1 MIRLLIVDDS
11 PLMRRLLGSVFTAE
25 GDFEIAFARNGVE
38 ALEQLATFKPD
49 VITLDVNMPE
59 MDGLACLD
67 RIMLE
72 RPCPVVMVSSLTEAG
87 ANVTLQA
94 FELGAVDFIAKPER
108 AISLE
113 IETLGPRLVEKV
125 RAASRA
131 RLPSSLRLAERVRLR
146 SGLTA
151 PAPKPIAQ
159 RRAPAAPVKRQIKA
173 APAHGLVLVGTS
185 TGGPPALDALL
196 SALPANF
203 PWSVVVA
210 QHMPGS
216 FTGPLSRRLDKLC
229 ALTVT
234 EVTHP
239 MPLASGYVYIG
250 KGDAD
255 IIVGA
260 RADGP
265 IVLAAPALPEHR
277 WHPSVDRMVDSA
289 LQHFSAESL
298 IGVLMTGMGSDG
310 AEAMARLRD
319 QGGHTIAES
328 EESAVVWGMP
338 GELVRRGGAEIVA
351 PLEQIADR
359 VMDWVGR
366 SSAGLRARR
375 IALPRRGSRPATC

>member
-1 MIRLLIVDDS
+1 
-11 PLMRRLLGSVFTAE
+11 MRRLLGHVFTAE
-25 GDFEIAFARNGVE
+25 GDFEIAFARHGVE
-38 ALEQLATFKPD
+38 AMEQLAAFKPD
-49 VITLDVNMPE
+49 VVTLDVNMPE
-59 MDGLACLD
+59 MDGLTCLD

-87 ANVTLQA
+87 ANITLQA
-94 FELGAVDFIAKPER
+94 FELGAVDFIAKPAR
-108 AISLE
+108 AVSLE

-146 SGLTA
+146 SGMTA
-151 PAPKPIAQ
+151 SMPRPVAQ
-159 RRAPAAPVKRQIKA
+159 RRSLAAPMTRRIKA
-173 APAHGLVLVGTS
+173 APAQGVVLVGAS

-196 SALPANF
+196 SGLPADF
-203 PWSVVVA
+203 PWPVVVA

-216 FTGPLSRRLDKLC
+216 FTGPLARRLDKLC
-229 ALTVT
+229 TLTVT

-239 MPLASGYVYIG
+239 MLLASGYVYIG

-255 IIVGA
+255 VIFGA
-260 RADGP
+260 RPDGP
-265 IVLAAPALPEHR
+265 VVLAAPSLPEYR

-289 LQHFSAESL
+289 LQHFAPESL

-310 AEAMARLRD
+310 AETMARLRG
-319 QGGHTIAES
+319 QGGRTIAES

-359 VMDWVGR
+359 VIDWVGR
-366 SSAGLRARR
+366 S
-375 IALPRRGSRPATC
+375 

>member
-11 PLMRRLLGSVFTAE
+11 PLMRRLLGGVFTAE

-38 ALEQLATFKPD
+38 ALEQLSAFSPD

-72 RPCPVVMVSSLTEAG
+72 RPCPVVMVSSLTDAG
-87 ANVTLQA
+87 ASVTLEA
-94 FELGAVDFIAKPER
+94 LGLGAVDFITKPDR

-113 IETLGPRLVEKV
+113 METLAPQLVEKV

-131 RLPSSLRLAERVRLR
+131 RLPGSLRLAERVRLR
-146 SGLTA
+146 SGLGY
-151 PAPKPIAQ
+151 Q
-159 RRAPAAPVKRQIKA
+159 APAAAPRRPVIASPVRRRIKDL
-173 APAHGLVLVGTS
+173 PAHGVVLIGTS

-196 SALPANF
+196 SRLPPDF
-203 PWSVVVA
+203 PWPIVVA

-216 FTGPLSRRLDKLC
+216 FTGPLARRLDKLC

-234 EVTHP
+234 ETIHP
-239 MPLASGYVYIG
+239 MPLEPGNVYIG

-255 IIVGA
+255 IILGV
-260 RADGP
+260 RPDGP
-265 IVLAAPALPEHR
+265 VVMAAPSLPEHR

-289 LQHFSAESL
+289 MQHFAPGSL

-310 AEAMARLRD
+310 AETMARLRA
-319 QGGHTIAES
+319 QGGRTIAEA

-338 GELVRRGGAEIVA
+338 GELVRRGGAEIVV

-359 VMDWVGR
+359 VIDLVEQ
-366 SSAGLRARR
+366 S
-375 IALPRRGSRPATC
+375 